1 MIYESSKMRLL
12 PVATRFLG
20 EVNDCYI
27 CRDLS
32 SSGGALYTVLVIHDH
47 EVVRNVLEMFRL
59 SDRRGDGVLTDDFSA
74 GEDHVLVFPY
84 YRERPLDEFYS
95 GETMTLEECE
105 EVCMNAILSCIT
117 SDLPY
122 PVLYLLLTG
131 GQLQIAGD
139 HSIFFGYEMDFSKLN
154 PEIGESECTRACA
167 RILLTLLEPK
177 AGQKAV
183 SYYLLERKTENGSY
197 SRFTDLYRD
206 ITIAGVGRKKVSLF
220 ARIRL
225 WFRKNSD
232 RIIGSLFWL
241 SVILAVIALSI
252 LLSRAFLNGNSWIRL
267 LFNTFKQIGNE
278 SLVQ

>member
-1 MIYESSKMRLL
+1 
-12 PVATRFLG
+12 
-20 EVNDCYI
+20 
-27 CRDLS
+27 
-32 SSGGALYTVLVIHDH
+32 
-47 EVVRNVLEMFRL
+47 
-59 SDRRGDGVLTDDFSA
+59 
-74 GEDHVLVFPY
+74 
-84 YRERPLDEFYS
+84 
-95 GETMTLEECE
+95 
-105 EVCMNAILSCIT
+105 
-117 SDLPY
+117 
-122 PVLYLLLTG
+122 
-131 GQLQIAGD
+131 
-139 HSIFFGYEMDFSKLN
+139 MDFSKLN